1 MKALAKRRE
10 SIVEGGMLAV
20 LLREEGGV
28 VLEKFYGL
36 TFGCSNINH
45 VLLMKQD
52 KLTMDFMLDDRQ

>member
-1 MKALAKRRE
+1 
-10 SIVEGGMLAV
+10 MLAV